1 MILGSVAMVTGASS
15 GIGREIAII
24 LASKGY
30 DVILVARREGLLR
43 DLADELLAN
52 HGCNAEVIVADLSEH
67 SQVEMLKEMV
77 PDLDVLVNNAGFG
90 LWGMLSDQDE
100 ELLGAWSM

>member
-1 MILGSVAMVTGASS
+1 MLILGSVAMVTGASS

-30 DVILVARREGLLR
+30 DVILVARRESLLR

-52 HGCNAEVIVADLSEH
+52 HGCKAEVIVADLSEH
-67 SQVEMLKEMV
+67 SQVEM
-77 PDLDVLVNNAGFG
+77 VLS
-90 LWGMLSDQDE
+90 LIHI
-100 ELLGAWSM
+100 